1 MTMYVS
7 KPSAALMH
15 ILEWAELSN
24 VGNQRLSR
32 VSMSRNTTSC
42 DWTSR
47 SIVSTSLRAFSMA
60 LAGLKRVK
68 RKEREREGGKKEGR
82 EASRRRWGRDGERG
96 VSGREVKVI
105 KVIKS

>member
-1 MTMYVS
+1 MYVS

-68 RKEREREGGKKEGR
+68 RKEGGREDGKKGGQQEEVGEGWREGSE
-82 EASRRRWGRDGERG
+82 WERNKDNRG
-96 VSGREVKVI
+96 D
-105 KVIKS
+105 